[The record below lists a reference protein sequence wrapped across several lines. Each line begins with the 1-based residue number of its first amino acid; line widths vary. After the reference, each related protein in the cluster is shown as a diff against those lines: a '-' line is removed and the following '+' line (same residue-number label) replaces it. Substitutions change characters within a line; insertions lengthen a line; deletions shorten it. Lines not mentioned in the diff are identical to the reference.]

1 LLYVCNRKQA
11 IMPQDLKKKKMK
23 QFKVINR
30 ISRKEQVF
38 NSEELQRFF
47 KYLGNG
53 KYNNQW
59 KDYAVSVVET
69 EDNFLENVAISL
81 VAVCSVI
88 LTTKIIMLWI

>member
-1 LLYVCNRKQA
+1 
-11 IMPQDLKKKKMK
+11 MK
-23 QFKVINR
+23 RQFKVINR
-30 ISRKEQVF
+30 VSRKEQIF

-53 KYNNQW
+53 KYNNKW
-59 KDYAVSVVET
+59 IDYAVSVVET

-88 LTTKIIMLWI
+88 LITKLIMLCI

>member
-1 LLYVCNRKQA
+1 
-11 IMPQDLKKKKMK
+11 MK
-23 QFKVINR
+23 RQFKVISRNT
-30 ISRKEQVF
+30 RKEHIF

-47 KYLGNG
+47 KYYGNG

-88 LTTKIIMLWI
+88 LITKLIMLWI